1 MKIKILQ
8 AVIVM
13 VLLIPL
19 LMQLE
24 YGYETKEPEV
34 KQPLRVVFIQEH
46 TMVDMAEAE
55 PYVSE
60 KIDTKR
66 ELIEEYNKLKEEWKA
81 EAKEQHE
88 AYLAELERQR
98 KAAQVTQTYFE
109 PAPSASMDTAPS
121 SDGYLGTYRCT
132 GYVATGNACASG
144 VMPESGVTIASNSLP
159 MGTRVYIEGIGE
171 RVVQDTGGM
180 GNGVIDVFVDSTSE
194 AYALTGDY
202 EVYVIEE

>member
-8 AVIVM
+8 AVAVM

-24 YGYETKEPEV
+24 YVYENKEPKE

-88 AYLAELERQR
+88 AYLTELARQK
-98 KAAQVTQTYFE
+98 KAAQVAQTYSE
-109 PAPSASMDTAPS
+109 PAPSAPTNTAPS

-132 GYVATGNACASG
+132 GYVATGSACASG

-180 GNGVIDVFVDSTSE
+180 DVGTLDIFCNSVDECYAITGNYDV
-194 AYALTGDY
+194 YI
-202 EVYVIEE
+202 IEE

>member
-8 AVIVM
+8 AVAVM

-24 YGYETKEPEV
+24 YVYENKEPEE

-46 TMVDMAEAE
+46 AMVDMSEAE
-55 PYVSE
+55 PCVSE

-66 ELIEEYNKLKEEWKA
+66 ELIEKYNKLKEEWKA

-98 KAAQVTQTYFE
+98 RAAQVAQTYSE
-109 PAPSASMDTAPS
+109 PAPEPTSSAP

-202 EVYVIEE
+202 EVYIIEE

>member
-1 MKIKILQ
+1 
-8 AVIVM
+8 M

-24 YGYETKEPEV
+24 YVYENKEPEE
-34 KQPLRVVFIQEH
+34 KQALRVVFIQEH
-46 TMVDMAEAE
+46 AMVDMSEAE

-66 ELIEEYNKLKEEWKA
+66 ELIEKYNKLKEEWKA

-98 KAAQVTQTYFE
+98 RAAQVAQTYSE
-109 PAPSASMDTAPS
+109 PAPEPTSSAP

-180 GNGVIDVFVDSTSE
+180 SNNVIDVFVDSTSE

-202 EVYVIEE
+202 EVYIIEE

>member
-8 AVIVM
+8 AVSVI

-24 YGYETKEPEV
+24 YVYENKEPKE

-46 TMVDMAEAE
+46 TMVNMAEAE

-66 ELIEEYNKLKEEWKA
+66 ELIEQYNKLKEEWKA

-98 KAAQVTQTYFE
+98 RAAQVAQTYSE
-109 PAPSASMDTAPS
+109 PAPEPTSSAP

-202 EVYVIEE
+202 EVYIIEE

>member
-1 MKIKILQ
+1 MNTKRAIIAILLATVATIVCIIGSQEEEPVPKKTIKL
-8 AVIVM
+8 
-13 VLLIPL
+13 
-19 LMQLE
+19 
-24 YGYETKEPEV
+24 
-34 KQPLRVVFIQEH
+34 VFMQEH

-88 AYLAELERQR
+88 AYLAELARQR
-98 KAAQVTQTYFE
+98 RAAQVAQTYSE
-109 PAPSASMDTAPS
+109 PAPEPTSSAP

-180 GNGVIDVFVDSTSE
+180 DVGTLDIFCNSVDECYAITGNYDV
-194 AYALTGDY
+194 YI
-202 EVYVIEE
+202 IEE

>member
-1 MKIKILQ
+1 
-8 AVIVM
+8 M

-24 YGYETKEPEV
+24 YVYENKEPEE
-34 KQPLRVVFIQEH
+34 KQALRVVFIQEH
-46 TMVDMAEAE
+46 AMVDMVEAE

-66 ELIEEYNKLKEEWKA
+66 EQIEEYNKLKEERKA

-98 KAAQVTQTYFE
+98 RAAQVTQTYSE
-109 PAPSASMDTAPS
+109 PAPEPTSSAP
-121 SDGYLGTYRCT
+121 SDGYIGTYRCT

>member
-8 AVIVM
+8 AVAVM

-24 YGYETKEPEV
+24 YVYENKEPKE

-66 ELIEEYNKLKEEWKA
+66 ELIEKYNKLKEEWKA

-98 KAAQVTQTYFE
+98 RVAQVAQTYSE
-109 PAPSASMDTAPS
+109 PAPEPTSSTP

-144 VMPESGVTIASNSLP
+144 VTPESGVTIASNSLP

-202 EVYVIEE
+202 EVYIIEE

>member
-8 AVIVM
+8 AVAVI

-24 YGYETKEPEV
+24 YVYENKESEE
-34 KQPLRVVFIQEH
+34 KQPLRVVFIQDH
-46 TMVDMAEAE
+46 AMVNMSEAN
-55 PYVSE
+55 PYISE
-60 KIDTKR
+60 KIEDKR
-66 ELIEEYNKLKEEWKA
+66 KLVSEYYECKQEWK
-81 EAKEQHE
+81 EQAKADHE
-88 AYLAELERQR
+88 AYLALLAQQR
-98 KAAQVTQTYFE
+98 RAKQADQVYSE
-109 PAPSASMDTAPS
+109 PAPVQTYSAPS
-121 SDGYLGTYRCT
+121 QDGYLGTYRCT

-180 GNGVIDVFVDSTSE
+180 SSNVIDVFVDSTSE

-202 EVYVIEE
+202 EVYIIEE

>member
-8 AVIVM
+8 AVTVM
-13 VLLIPL
+13 VLLILL

-24 YGYETKEPEV
+24 YVYENKEPEE
-34 KQPLRVVFIQEH
+34 KQPLRVVFMQKH
-46 TMVDMAEAE
+46 AMVDMSEAE

-98 KAAQVTQTYFE
+98 RAAQVAQTYSE
-109 PAPSASMDTAPS
+109 PAPEPTSSAP

-180 GNGVIDVFVDSTSE
+180 SSNVIDVFVDSTSE

-202 EVYVIEE
+202 EVYIIEE

>member
-8 AVIVM
+8 AVAVM

-24 YGYETKEPEV
+24 YVYENKEPEE
-34 KQPLRVVFIQEH
+34 KQALRVVFIQEH
-46 TMVDMAEAE
+46 AMVNMSEAE
-55 PYVSE
+55 PYVLE
-60 KIDTKR
+60 KIEAKR

-81 EAKEQHE
+81 EAKEKHE
-88 AYLAELERQR
+88 AYLTELERQR
-98 KAAQVTQTYFE
+98 RAAQVAQTYSE
-109 PAPSASMDTAPS
+109 PVPEPTSSAP

-202 EVYVIEE
+202 EVYIIEE

>member
-8 AVIVM
+8 AVAVM

-24 YGYETKEPEV
+24 YVYENKEPEE
-34 KQPLRVVFIQEH
+34 KQALRVVFIQEH
-46 TMVDMAEAE
+46 AMVDMSEAE

-66 ELIEEYNKLKEEWKA
+66 ELIEKYNKLKEEWKA

-98 KAAQVTQTYFE
+98 RAAQVAQTYSE
-109 PAPSASMDTAPS
+109 PAPEPTSSAP

-180 GNGVIDVFVDSTSE
+180 SSNVIDVFVDSTSE

-202 EVYVIEE
+202 EVYIVEE

>member
-8 AVIVM
+8 AATVM

-24 YGYETKEPEV
+24 YVYENKEPEE

-46 TMVDMAEAE
+46 AMVNMSEAE
-55 PYVSE
+55 PYVLE
-60 KIDTKR
+60 KIEAKR
-66 ELIEEYNKLKEEWKA
+66 ELIEQDNKLKEEWRA
-81 EAKEQHE
+81 ETREQHE
-88 AYLAELERQR
+88 AYLAELARQR
-98 KAAQVTQTYFE
+98 RTAQVAQTYSE
-109 PAPSASMDTAPS
+109 PAPEPTSSAP

-180 GNGVIDVFVDSTSE
+180 SSNVIDVFVDSTSE

-202 EVYVIEE
+202 EVYIIEE

>member
-1 MKIKILQ
+1 
-8 AVIVM
+8 M

-24 YGYETKEPEV
+24 YVYENKEPEE

-98 KAAQVTQTYFE
+98 RAAQVTQTYSE
-109 PAPSASMDTAPS
+109 PAPEPTSSAP
-121 SDGYLGTYRCT
+121 SDGYIGTYRCT

-202 EVYVIEE
+202 EVYIIEE

>member
-8 AVIVM
+8 AVTVM

-24 YGYETKEPEV
+24 YVYENKEPEE
-34 KQPLRVVFIQEH
+34 KQALRVVFIQEH
-46 TMVDMAEAE
+46 AMVDMSEAE

-66 ELIEEYNKLKEEWKA
+66 ELIEKYNKLKEEWKA

-98 KAAQVTQTYFE
+98 RAAQVAQTYSE
-109 PAPSASMDTAPS
+109 PAPEPTSSAP

-180 GNGVIDVFVDSTSE
+180 SNNVIDVFVDSTSE

-202 EVYVIEE
+202 EVYIIEE